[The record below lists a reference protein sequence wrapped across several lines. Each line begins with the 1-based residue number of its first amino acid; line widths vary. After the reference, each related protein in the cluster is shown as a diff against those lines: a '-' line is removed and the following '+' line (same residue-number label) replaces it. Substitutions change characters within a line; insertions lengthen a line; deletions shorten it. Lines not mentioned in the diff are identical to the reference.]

1 MISSSRSILML
12 TAANCKPE
20 MQYPVA
26 DMFNIG
32 VLSKP

>member
-1 MISSSRSILML
+1 MVA
-12 TAANCKPE
+12 AANRKNE

-32 VLSKP
+32 VLSKPQRDL